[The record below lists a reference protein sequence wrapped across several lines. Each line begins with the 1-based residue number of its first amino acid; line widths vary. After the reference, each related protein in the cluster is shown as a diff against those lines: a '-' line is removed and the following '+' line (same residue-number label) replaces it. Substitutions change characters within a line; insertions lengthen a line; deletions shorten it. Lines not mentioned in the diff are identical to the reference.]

1 MGNRTRVKVVKN
13 KVAPPFVEAEFDILF
28 ARGIWWAG
36 SVMDSGIE
44 HGLVEKRGSWLSFDG
59 AQLGQ
64 GREAAA
70 ELLGKDPALE
80 AKLIAK
86 IKEKL
91 TAAVPAGGCHG
102 TAGLLS

>member
-1 MGNRTRVKVVKN
+1 VVKN

-36 SVMDSGIE
+36 SVIDCAVE
-44 HGLVEKRGSWLSFDG
+44 HGLIEKRGSWLSFDG

-70 ELLGKDPALE
+70 EQLSKDPELE
-80 AKLIAK
+80 KKLVERV
-86 IKEKL
+86 KEKVS
-91 TAAVPAGGCHG
+91 AAVAK
-102 TAGLLS
+102 